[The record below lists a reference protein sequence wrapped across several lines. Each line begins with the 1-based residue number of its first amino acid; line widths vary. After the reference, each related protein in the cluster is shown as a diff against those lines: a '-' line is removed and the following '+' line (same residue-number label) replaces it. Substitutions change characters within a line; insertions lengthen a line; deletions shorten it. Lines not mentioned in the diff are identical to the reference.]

1 MKNENIGWKMKI
13 LNENLKILDK
23 KWKYWIKMKILD
35 KKWKYWIKNKILDK
49 KWKYWIKNEN
59 IG

>member
-1 MKNENIGWKMKI
+1 M
-13 LNENLKILDK
+13 KILDK

-35 KKWKYWIKNKILDK
+35 EKMKILDEKMEILDK